1 MSGENSKID
10 SFKALIKLSLPAV
23 MQQLMGTLLQYVDT
37 AMVGHLG
44 EAATA
49 SVSTSTT
56 VNWLIHSIPYGLT
69 VGLLSTLSQAA
80 GRGDGREMK
89 RLAAMGSRLS
99 LWLGLVLTAICLGI
113 SPFLPTWMQAAKEI
127 RQPASAY
134 FFMVS
139 IPLVFSVTGSMFASA
154 LHAVKDTRTPMII
167 NLSANALNVVL
178 NYLLIYRASL
188 GVMGAAYA
196 TAISTA
202 LCGVGMFVAF
212 RHKEALR
219 FGQEDY
225 FNIDRGRLWKLLR
238 VGLPV
243 TATSAVSC
251 SGYIVFAGMV
261 SGMGVTT
268 FAAHSIAVT
277 AEEIFYLP
285 GYGIRTA
292 SSALIGSAIG
302 EGNRGKFRNT
312 RRQSLLVTAAVMT
325 LSGLILFFAAY
336 PLMKLFTS
344 SEPVALIG
352 AKVLRIVAFSEPFFG
367 LMVAWEGISYGT
379 GRTRSVFIIEA
390 LSMWGVR
397 ILFTFLVIRAGM
409 GLTAVWWCMI
419 ADNVTKAVLLTL
431 VGLRQNE
438 KHLFA
443 EKSIQT
449 QEVCL

>member
-1 MSGENSKID
+1 MSEKRD
-10 SFKALIKLSLPAV
+10 SFKALLKLSLPAV

-56 VNWLIHSIPYGLT
+56 VNWLVHSIPYGLT

-80 GRGDGREMK
+80 GRGDRQEIK
-89 RLAAMGSRLS
+89 RLAAMGSRIS
-99 LWLGLVLTAICLGI
+99 LWLGLALTTVCLGI
-113 SPFLPTWMQAAKEI
+113 SPFLPSWMQAAAEI

-134 FFMVS
+134 FFVVS
-139 IPLVFSVTGSMFASA
+139 LSLVFSVTGGMFASA
-154 LHAVKDTRTPMII
+154 MHAVKDTRTPMII
-167 NLSANALNVVL
+167 NLSANGLNVLL
-178 NYLLIYRASL
+178 NYVLIYRLSL
-188 GVMGAAYA
+188 GVMGAACA
-196 TAISTA
+196 TAVSTT
-202 LCGVGMFVAF
+202 LCGLGMLLAF

-219 FGQEDY
+219 FGREDY
-225 FNIDRGRLWKLLR
+225 FRIDREKLWKLLR

-261 SGMGVTT
+261 NGMGVIT

-292 SSALIGSAIG
+292 TSALIGSAIG
-302 EGNRGKFRNT
+302 ERNREKFRAT
-312 RRQSLLVTAAVMT
+312 RRQSLLLTAAAMT
-325 LSGLILFFAAY
+325 VSGMILFFAAY
-336 PLMKLFTS
+336 PLMRVFTDS
-344 SEPVALIG
+344 RPVAGMG
-352 AKVLRIVAFSEPFFG
+352 AGVLRMVAFSEPFFG

-397 ILFTFLVIRAGM
+397 ILCTFLVIRAGL
-409 GLTAVWWCMI
+409 GLSAVWWCMI

-431 VGLRQNE
+431 VGVRQGE
-438 KHLFA
+438 KTGK
-443 EKSIQT
+443 E
-449 QEVCL
+449 

>member
-1 MSGENSKID
+1 MSETRET
-10 SFKALIKLSLPAV
+10 FKALIKLSLPAV

-56 VNWLIHSIPYGLT
+56 VNWLVHSIPYGLT
-69 VGLLSTLSQAA
+69 VGLLSTLSQAC
-80 GRGDGREMK
+80 GRGDRDEMK
-89 RLAAMGSRLS
+89 KLAAMGSRLS
-99 LWLGLVLTAICLGI
+99 LWLGLALTAVCLGI
-113 SPFLPTWMQAAKEI
+113 SPFLPTWMQAAQEI

-134 FFMVS
+134 FFVVS
-139 IPLVFSVTGSMFASA
+139 LSLVFSVTGGMFASA

-178 NYLLIYRASL
+178 NYLFIYRASL

-196 TAISTA
+196 TAVSTA
-202 LCGVGMFVAF
+202 LCGIVMFLVF
-212 RHKEALR
+212 RHKETLR
-219 FGQEDY
+219 FGREDY
-225 FNIDRGRLWKLLR
+225 FSTDREKLRKLLR

-243 TATSAVSC
+243 MATSGVSC

-261 SGMGVTT
+261 NGMGVTT

-292 SSALIGSAIG
+292 SSALIGSSIG
-302 EGNRGKFRNT
+302 EGNRRKFRDT
-312 RRQSLLVTAAVMT
+312 RRQSILLTASVMT
-325 LSGLILFFAAY
+325 VSGLILFFAAY
-336 PLMKLFTS
+336 PLMKLFTN
-344 SEPVALIG
+344 SETVAQMG
-352 AKVLRIVAFSEPFFG
+352 ATVLRMVAFSEPFFG
-367 LMVAWEGISYGT
+367 LMVSWEGISYGT

-397 ILFTFLVIRAGM
+397 ILCTFLVIHAGM

-431 VGLRQNE
+431 VGVRQNE
-438 KHLFA
+438 KHLFTQ
-443 EKSIQT
+443 KSIQ
-449 QEVCL
+449 QNEVCL

>member
-1 MSGENSKID
+1 MNQKNEKQTSLQ
-10 SFKALIKLSLPAV
+10 ALIKLSLPAV

-49 SVSTSTT
+49 AVSTSTT
-56 VNWLIHSIPYGLT
+56 VNWLVHSIPYGLT
-69 VGLLSTLSQAA
+69 VGLLSTLSQAV
-80 GRGDGREMK
+80 GRGDRTEMK
-89 RLAAMGSRLS
+89 RLAAMGSRIS
-99 LWLGLVLTAICLGI
+99 LWLGLALTAVCLGI

-127 RQPASAY
+127 RRPASAY
-134 FFMVS
+134 FFVVS
-139 IPLVFSVTGSMFASA
+139 LSLAFSVTGGMFASA
-154 LHAVKDTRTPMII
+154 LHALKDTRTPMII

-196 TAISTA
+196 TAVSTA
-202 LCGVGMFVAF
+202 LCGAVMFLAF
-212 RHKEALR
+212 RRREELR
-219 FGQEDY
+219 FGRED
-225 FNIDRGRLWKLLR
+225 FVRTDREKLLKLLR

-261 SGMGVTT
+261 NGMGVIT

-292 SSALIGSAIG
+292 TSALIGSAIG
-302 EGNRGKFRNT
+302 ERDRRKFRNT
-312 RRQSLLVTAAVMT
+312 RRQSILLTAVIMT
-325 LSGLILFFAAY
+325 VSGMILFFAAY
-336 PLMKLFTS
+336 PLMRLFTPS
-344 SEPVALIG
+344 GTVASLG
-352 AKVLRIVAFSEPFFG
+352 ARVLRMVAFSEPFFG

-397 ILFTFLVIRAGM
+397 ILCTFLVIRAGM

-431 VGLRQNE
+431 VGLRQSE
-438 KHLFA
+438 KHLF
-443 EKSIQT
+443 EKQSDAHPG
-449 QEVCL
+449 

>member
-1 MSGENSKID
+1 MSEKRD
-10 SFKALIKLSLPAV
+10 SFKALLKLSLPAV

-56 VNWLIHSIPYGLT
+56 VNWLVHSIPYGLT

-80 GRGDGREMK
+80 GRGDRQEIK
-89 RLAAMGSRLS
+89 RLAAMGSRIS
-99 LWLGLVLTAICLGI
+99 LWLGLALTTVCLGI
-113 SPFLPTWMQAAKEI
+113 SPFLPSWMQAAAEI

-134 FFMVS
+134 FFVVS
-139 IPLVFSVTGSMFASA
+139 LSLVFSVTGGMFASA
-154 LHAVKDTRTPMII
+154 MHAVKDTRTPMII
-167 NLSANALNVVL
+167 NLSANGLNVLL
-178 NYLLIYRASL
+178 NYVLIYRLSL
-188 GVMGAAYA
+188 GVMGAACA
-196 TAISTA
+196 TAVSTT
-202 LCGVGMFVAF
+202 LCGLGMLLAF

-219 FGQEDY
+219 FGREDY
-225 FNIDRGRLWKLLR
+225 FRIDREKRWKLLR

-251 SGYIVFAGMV
+251 SGYIVFSGMV
-261 SGMGVTT
+261 NGMGVIT

-292 SSALIGSAIG
+292 TSALIGSAIG
-302 EGNRGKFRNT
+302 ERNREKFRAT
-312 RRQSLLVTAAVMT
+312 RRQSLLLTAAVMT
-325 LSGLILFFAAY
+325 VSGMILFFAAY
-336 PLMKLFTS
+336 PLMRVFTDS
-344 SEPVALIG
+344 RPVAGMG
-352 AKVLRIVAFSEPFFG
+352 AGVLRMVAFSEPFFG

-397 ILFTFLVIRAGM
+397 ILCTFLVIRAGL
-409 GLTAVWWCMI
+409 GLSAVWWCMI

-431 VGLRQNE
+431 VGVRQGE
-438 KHLFA
+438 KTGK
-443 EKSIQT
+443 E
-449 QEVCL
+449 

>member
-1 MSGENSKID
+1 MINGNASKID
-10 SFKALIKLSLPAV
+10 SLKALIRLSLPAV

-56 VNWLIHSIPYGLT
+56 VNWLVHSIPYGLT
-69 VGLLSTLSQAA
+69 VGLLSTLSQAC
-80 GRGDGREMK
+80 GRKDCEEMK

-99 LWLGLVLTAICLGI
+99 LWLGLALTTVCLGI
-113 SPFLPTWMQAAKEI
+113 SPFLPTWMQAAEEI
-127 RQPASAY
+127 RKPASAY
-134 FFMVS
+134 FFVVS
-139 IPLVFSVTGSMFASA
+139 LSLVFSVTGGIFASA

-188 GVMGAAYA
+188 GVIGAAYA
-196 TAISTA
+196 TAVSTA
-202 LCGVGMFVAF
+202 LCGIVMFLAF
-212 RHKEALR
+212 RRKEALR
-219 FGQEDY
+219 FGKEY
-225 FNIDRGRLWKLLR
+225 YYNIDARRLRKLLK

-243 TATSAVSC
+243 MATSAVSC

-261 SGMGVTT
+261 NGMGVTT

-302 EGNRGKFRNT
+302 EGNLRKFRDT
-312 RRQSLLVTAAVMT
+312 RRQSLLLTAAVMT
-325 LSGLILFFAAY
+325 ASGIILFLAAY
-336 PLMKLFTS
+336 PMMKFFTV
-344 SEPVALIG
+344 SESVALLG
-352 AKVLRIVAFSEPFFG
+352 AKVLRMVAFSEPFFG
-367 LMVAWEGISYGT
+367 LMVAWEGVSYGT

-397 ILFTFLVIRAGM
+397 ILCTFLVIRAGM
-409 GLTAVWWCMI
+409 GLIAVWWCMI
-419 ADNVTKAVLLTL
+419 ADNVTKAILLTI
-431 VGLRQNE
+431 VGIKQ
-438 KHLFA
+438 KFGQA
-443 EKSIQT
+443 EGHR
-449 QEVCL
+449 

>member
-1 MSGENSKID
+1 MNEKGD
-10 SFKALIKLSLPAV
+10 SLKALIKLALPAV

-44 EAATA
+44 EVATA

-56 VNWLIHSIPYGLT
+56 VNWLVHSIPYGLT
-69 VGLLSTLSQAA
+69 VGLLSTLSQAC
-80 GRGDGREMK
+80 GRGDRDEMK

-99 LWLGLVLTAICLGI
+99 LWLGLSLTAVCLGI
-113 SPFLPTWMQAAKEI
+113 SPFLPAWMQAAEEI
-127 RQPASAY
+127 RQSASEY
-134 FFMVS
+134 FFVVS
-139 IPLVFSVTGSMFASA
+139 LSLAFSVTGGMFASA

-167 NLSANALNVVL
+167 NLSA
-178 NYLLIYRASL
+178 
-188 GVMGAAYA
+188 MGAAYA
-196 TAISTA
+196 TGISTA
-202 LCGVGMFVAF
+202 LCGVVMFIAF

-219 FGQEDY
+219 FEREE
-225 FNIDRGRLWKLLR
+225 FFAIDSEKLWKLLR

-243 TATSAVSC
+243 MATSAVSC

-261 SGMGVTT
+261 NGMGVTT

-292 SSALIGSAIG
+292 SSALIGSSIG
-302 EGNRGKFRNT
+302 EGNRRKFRDI
-312 RRQSLLVTAAVMT
+312 RRQSILLTGAVMAI
-325 LSGLILFFAAY
+325 SGIVLFFAAY
-336 PLMKLFTS
+336 PLMRMFTIS
-344 SEPVALIG
+344 QPVAESG
-352 AKVLRIVAFSEPFFG
+352 AKVLRMVAFSEPFFG
-367 LMVAWEGISYGT
+367 LMVSWEGISYGT

-397 ILFTFLVIRAGM
+397 ICMTYVVIRAGM

-431 VGLRQNE
+431 VGLRQSE
-438 KHLFA
+438 KQLF
-443 EKSIQT
+443 KIQPA
-449 QEVCL
+449 

>member
-1 MSGENSKID
+1 MNEKGD
-10 SFKALIKLSLPAV
+10 SLKALIKLALPAV

-44 EAATA
+44 EVATA

-56 VNWLIHSIPYGLT
+56 VNWLVHSIPYGLT
-69 VGLLSTLSQAA
+69 VGLLSTLSQAC
-80 GRGDGREMK
+80 GRGDRDEMK

-99 LWLGLVLTAICLGI
+99 LWLGLSLTAVCLGI
-113 SPFLPTWMQAAKEI
+113 SPFLPAWMQAAEEI
-127 RQPASAY
+127 RQPASEY
-134 FFMVS
+134 FFVVS
-139 IPLVFSVTGSMFASA
+139 LSLAFSVTGGMFASA

-167 NLSANALNVVL
+167 NLSANALNVIL
-178 NYLLIYRASL
+178 NYLFIYRASL

-202 LCGVGMFVAF
+202 LCGVVMFIAF

-219 FGQEDY
+219 FEREE
-225 FNIDRGRLWKLLR
+225 FFAIDSEKLWKLLR
-238 VGLPV
+238 VGLPFM
-243 TATSAVSC
+243 ATSAVSC

-261 SGMGVTT
+261 NGMGVTT

-292 SSALIGSAIG
+292 SSALIGSSIG
-302 EGNRGKFRNT
+302 EGNRRKFRDI
-312 RRQSLLVTAAVMT
+312 RRQSILLTGAVMAI
-325 LSGLILFFAAY
+325 SGIVLFFAAY
-336 PLMKLFTS
+336 PLMRMFTIS
-344 SEPVALIG
+344 QPVAESG
-352 AKVLRIVAFSEPFFG
+352 AKVLRMVAFSEPFFG
-367 LMVAWEGISYGT
+367 LMVSWEGISYGT

-397 ILFTFLVIRAGM
+397 ICMTYVAIRAGM

-431 VGLRQNE
+431 VGLRQSE
-438 KHLFA
+438 KQLF
-443 EKSIQT
+443 KIQPA
-449 QEVCL
+449 

>member
-1 MSGENSKID
+1 MSEKRD
-10 SFKALIKLSLPAV
+10 SFKALLKLSLPAV

-56 VNWLIHSIPYGLT
+56 VNWLVHSIPYGLT

-80 GRGDGREMK
+80 GRGDRQEIK
-89 RLAAMGSRLS
+89 RLAAMGSRIS
-99 LWLGLVLTAICLGI
+99 LWLGLALTTVCLGI
-113 SPFLPTWMQAAKEI
+113 SPFLPSWMQAAAEI

-134 FFMVS
+134 FFVVS
-139 IPLVFSVTGSMFASA
+139 LSLVFSVTGGMFASA
-154 LHAVKDTRTPMII
+154 MHAVKDTRTPMII
-167 NLSANALNVVL
+167 NLSANGLNVLL
-178 NYLLIYRASL
+178 NYVLIYRLSL
-188 GVMGAAYA
+188 GVMGAACA
-196 TAISTA
+196 TAVSTT
-202 LCGVGMFVAF
+202 LCGLGMLLAF
-212 RHKEALR
+212 RHKKALR
-219 FGQEDY
+219 FGREDY
-225 FNIDRGRLWKLLR
+225 FRIDREKLWKLLR

-261 SGMGVTT
+261 NGMGVIT

-292 SSALIGSAIG
+292 TSALIGSAIG
-302 EGNRGKFRNT
+302 ERNREKFRAT
-312 RRQSLLVTAAVMT
+312 RRQSLLLTAAVMT
-325 LSGLILFFAAY
+325 VSGMILFFAAY
-336 PLMKLFTS
+336 PLMRVFTDS
-344 SEPVALIG
+344 RPVAGMG
-352 AKVLRIVAFSEPFFG
+352 AGVLRMVAFSEPFFG

-397 ILFTFLVIRAGM
+397 ILCTFLVIRAGL
-409 GLTAVWWCMI
+409 GLSAVWWCMI

-431 VGLRQNE
+431 VGVRQGE
-438 KHLFA
+438 KTGK
-443 EKSIQT
+443 E
-449 QEVCL
+449 

>member
-1 MSGENSKID
+1 MTVKND
-10 SFKALIKLSLPAV
+10 SLKALIQLSLPAV
-23 MQQLMGTLLQYVDT
+23 LQQLMGTLLQYVDT

-56 VNWLIHSIPYGLT
+56 VNWLVHSIPYGLT
-69 VGLLSTLSQAA
+69 VGLLSTLSQAC
-80 GRGDGREMK
+80 GRGDRSEMK

-99 LWLGLVLTAICLGI
+99 LWLGLALTCVCLGI
-113 SPFLPTWMQAAKEI
+113 SPFLPTWMQAAEKI

-134 FFMVS
+134 FFVVS
-139 IPLVFSVTGSMFASA
+139 LSLVFSVTGGMFASA
-154 LHAVKDTRTPMII
+154 MHAVKDTRTPMII
-167 NLSANALNVVL
+167 NLSANALNVAL
-178 NYLLIYRASL
+178 NYLLIYRCSL

-196 TAISTA
+196 TSVSTA
-202 LCGVGMFVAF
+202 LCGIAMLLAF

-219 FGQEDY
+219 FGREDY
-225 FNIDRGRLWKLLR
+225 FNISRDKLWKLLR

-243 TATSAVSC
+243 MAISMVSC

-261 SGMGVTT
+261 NGMGVTT

-292 SSALIGSAIG
+292 SSALIGSSIG
-302 EGNRGKFRNT
+302 EGNRRRFRGI
-312 RRQSLLVTAAVMT
+312 RRHSILLTAAVMT
-325 LSGLILFFAAY
+325 VSGLILFFAAH
-336 PLMKLFTS
+336 PLMRVFTNS
-344 SEPVALIG
+344 IAVATLG
-352 AKVLRIVAFSEPFFG
+352 AKVLRMVAFSEPFFG

-379 GRTRSVFIIEA
+379 GRTRSVFIIES

-397 ILFTFLVIRAGM
+397 ILLTFLVIRAGM

-431 VGLRQNE
+431 VGLRQSE
-438 KHLFA
+438 KHLVD
-443 EKSIQT
+443 KTVPLLDST
-449 QEVCL
+449 D

>member
-1 MSGENSKID
+1 MSEKRD
-10 SFKALIKLSLPAV
+10 SFKALLKLSLPAV

-56 VNWLIHSIPYGLT
+56 VNWLVHSIPYGLT

-80 GRGDGREMK
+80 GRGDRQEIK
-89 RLAAMGSRLS
+89 RLAAMGSRIS
-99 LWLGLVLTAICLGI
+99 LWLGLALTTVCLGI
-113 SPFLPTWMQAAKEI
+113 SPFLPSWMQAAAEI

-134 FFMVS
+134 FFVVS
-139 IPLVFSVTGSMFASA
+139 LSLVFSVTGGMFASA
-154 LHAVKDTRTPMII
+154 MHAVKDTRTPMII
-167 NLSANALNVVL
+167 NLSANGLNVLL
-178 NYLLIYRASL
+178 NYVLIYRLSL
-188 GVMGAAYA
+188 GVMGAACA
-196 TAISTA
+196 TAVSTT
-202 LCGVGMFVAF
+202 LCGLGMLLAF

-219 FGQEDY
+219 FGREDY
-225 FNIDRGRLWKLLR
+225 FRIDREKLWKLLR

-261 SGMGVTT
+261 NGMGVIT

-292 SSALIGSAIG
+292 TSALIGSAIG
-302 EGNRGKFRNT
+302 ERNREKFRAT
-312 RRQSLLVTAAVMT
+312 RRQSLLLTAAVMT
-325 LSGLILFFAAY
+325 VSGMILFFAAY
-336 PLMKLFTS
+336 PLMRVFTDS
-344 SEPVALIG
+344 RPVAGMG
-352 AKVLRIVAFSEPFFG
+352 AGVLRMVAFSEPFFG

-397 ILFTFLVIRAGM
+397 ILCTFLVIRAGL
-409 GLTAVWWCMI
+409 GLSAVWWCMI

-431 VGLRQNE
+431 VGVRQGE
-438 KHLFA
+438 KTGK
-443 EKSIQT
+443 E
-449 QEVCL
+449 

>member
-1 MSGENSKID
+1 MNRKND
-10 SFKALIKLSLPAV
+10 SLNALIRLALPAV

-49 SVSTSTT
+49 AVSTSTT
-56 VNWLIHSIPYGLT
+56 VNWLVHSVPYGLT
-69 VGLLSTLSQAA
+69 VGLLSTLSQAV
-80 GRGDGREMK
+80 GRGDRTEMK
-89 RLAAMGSRLS
+89 RLAAMGSRIS
-99 LWLGLVLTAICLGI
+99 LWLGLALAAVCLGI
-113 SPFLPTWMQAAKEI
+113 SPFLPAWMQAAPEI

-134 FFMVS
+134 FFVVS
-139 IPLVFSVTGSMFASA
+139 LSLVFSVTGGTFASA
-154 LHAVKDTRTPMII
+154 MHAVKDTRTPMII
-167 NLSANALNVVL
+167 NLSANALNVLL

-188 GVMGAAYA
+188 GVMGAACA
-196 TAISTA
+196 TAISTT
-202 LCGVGMFVAF
+202 LCGIGMFLAL
-212 RHKEALR
+212 RHKQALR
-219 FGQEDY
+219 FGRDDY
-225 FNIDRGRLWKLLR
+225 FGTDRQKLLKLLR

-243 TATSAVSC
+243 TATSCVSC

-261 SGMGVTT
+261 NGMGVTT

-292 SSALIGSAIG
+292 TSALIGSAIG
-302 EGNRGKFRNT
+302 EGSRVKFRDT
-312 RRQSLLVTAAVMT
+312 RRQGILLTAAVMT
-325 LSGLILFFAAY
+325 VSGFILFFAAY
-336 PLMKLFTS
+336 PLMRLFTG
-344 SEPVALIG
+344 SEPVALLG
-352 AKVLRIVAFSEPFFG
+352 ADVLRMVAFSEPFFG

-419 ADNVTKAVLLTL
+419 ADNVTKAVMLTV
-431 VGLRQNE
+431 VGLRRRE
-438 KHLFA
+438 THLFTDNHP
-443 EKSIQT
+443 IQPT
-449 QEVCL
+449 KEVCV